1 MGGKKLRSDCHRVV
15 WAMVDSWCVG
25 DDYYATRMNLY
36 NLIFRMVIL
45 FCMQLSK
52 IQLVHFGIF
61 WSVLLY
67 IGMYRSRVGK
77 LWREHLFFFWK
88 IPREFLFFAKE
99 GTKRGP
105 MPPLLRKKGAPAN
118 FLRGSHQSFDTE
130 NTDRV
135 FLRYRYGKYR
145 EIPTDTNRKIPTR
158 YATLVFCPK
167 NNNAKWS
174 KVRSVMKRWCS
185 YR

>member
-1 MGGKKLRSDCHRVV
+1 MIGWRGYWLFE
-15 WAMVDSWCVG
+15 VDSWCVG

-45 FCMQLSK
+45 FCMQYLVNPIIFYRVLSK

-118 FLRGSHQSFDTE
+118 ILRGSHQSFEPKILTKFSFGIGMV
-130 NTDRV
+130 NTK
-135 FLRYRYGKYR
+135 KYR
-145 EIPTDTNRKIPTR
+145 PIPTEK
-158 YATLVFCPK
+158 
-167 NNNAKWS
+167 
-174 KVRSVMKRWCS
+174 
-185 YR
+185 YRLGMQL

>member
-1 MGGKKLRSDCHRVV
+1 MLASSHKTFWWWKWRGGVLGGKKLRSDCHRVV

-118 FLRGSHQSFDTE
+118 FLRGSHQSFEPKILTE
-130 NTDRV
+130 FSFGIGMVNTE
-135 FLRYRYGKYR
+135 KYR
-145 EIPTDTNRKIPTR
+145 PIPTEK
-158 YATLVFCPK
+158 
-167 NNNAKWS
+167 
-174 KVRSVMKRWCS
+174 
-185 YR
+185 YRLGMQL